1 MMWVW
6 VCVLMVLVLLPPG
19 LVSLQPLLRALPTKL
34 APLHLVIVRK
44 RRR

>member
-19 LVSLQPLLRALPTKL
+19 LFSLQPLRALPTKL